1 MYIEFIPVCEPFYRL
16 YGVMSVDE
24 SIISSF
30 ESKILHEFYKLS
42 SSASSPIDVLDT
54 IIKTLFS
61 QIDADSGRL
70 LAFDEITG
78 EETVIISLGD
88 NQQVGNPA
96 LRGRALIKWIQRHTT
111 GFPVS
116 ETEDGNNRTA
126 FAPLILSGKVIGV
139 IEANRSN
146 GRASFSDT
154 ELTMIK
160 RIAALAVLPVENIR
174 LEKTRDRSIK
184 EISELMEISAI
195 LNSSL
200 DTGSVRERAI
210 TVITRLLQCEVA
222 SLLLVDELTDELYF
236 EVALGEKGKR
246 VKEIRLKK
254 GEGIAG
260 WVVTNNQPV
269 LIDDVKSDPRHS
281 GRFDDRSKFQTRSM
295 ICVPMVIKNKVV
307 GVLQAINKLGDA
319 GFSQTDLDLL
329 ISLSHEVAIAVDN
342 ARLYN
347 ELRETFYQTA
357 EALADAIEKRDPYT
371 GNHTRRVMHYSMAI
385 SRFMDLTEVEI
396 ENLRLAAILHDIGK
410 IGVEDSVL
418 RKDGELNDEEYEK
431 IIRHPEIGVD
441 ILGHIKR
448 LEGVIPGMKSHH
460 ERIDGT
466 GYPEQIKDGDIP
478 LIAKIIAVADTFDA
492 MTTDRPYRSALTDR
506 QAMEELKRF
515 VGTQFDRAVVNAFI
529 KSYEKGYIAKSVD
542 YRK

>member
-1 MYIEFIPVCEPFYRL
+1 M
-16 YGVMSVDE
+16 M
-24 SIISSF
+24 SSF
-30 ESKILHEFYKLS
+30 EGRILHEFYEIS
-42 SSASSPIDVLDT
+42 DSESSPIDILTT
-54 IIKTLFS
+54 ILKALF
-61 QIDADSGRL
+61 IEIGADSGRL
-70 LAFDEITG
+70 SILDEITG

-88 NQQVGNPA
+88 NERLGMSDLRAKTLEQWIRKGNA
-96 LRGRALIKWIQRHTT
+96 
-111 GFPVS
+111 GFQPVS
-116 ETEDGNNRTA
+116 HGDGNDLTA
-126 FAPLILSGKVIGV
+126 LTPLKLSGKVIGV
-139 IEANRSN
+139 IEASKSN
-146 GRASFSDT
+146 GTSPFDD
-154 ELTMIK
+154 EEIEMIK
-160 RIAALAVLPVENIR
+160 RVAVLAALPVENIR

-184 EISELMEISAI
+184 DISELMEISAI

-200 DTGSVRERAI
+200 DTASVREKTI
-210 TVITRLLQCEVA
+210 TVITRLLHGEVA
-222 SLLLVDELTDELYF
+222 SLLLVDEVTDELYF
-236 EVALGEKGKR
+236 EVALGEKGNR

-260 WVVTNNQPV
+260 WVAAHNQPV
-269 LIDDVKSDPRHS
+269 LIDDVKRDPRHS
-281 GRFDDRSKFQTRSM
+281 RRFDDRSKFETRNM

-307 GVLQAINKLGDA
+307 GVLQAINKLGGG

-342 ARLYN
+342 VRLYN

-385 SRFMDLTEVEI
+385 SRFMDLTETEI

-418 RKDGELNDEEYEK
+418 RKNADLNDEEYQK

-466 GYPEQIKDGDIP
+466 GYPDRIKGADIP

-492 MTTDRPYRSALTDR
+492 MTTDRPYRSALGDR
-506 QAMEELKRF
+506 EAMEELKRF
-515 VGTQFDRAVVNAFI
+515 VGTQFDRSVVNAFI
-529 KSYEKGYIAKSVD
+529 KSYERGYVAKRVD
-542 YRK
+542 YR